1 LLWTYFIFSCFSN
14 KRLKKD
20 IDFDY
25 QQFNKIIEDKCIL
38 QPKSEDRVIG
48 DHQINY
54 IDNNKKLENL
64 LFKKNNSSLIPEIN
78 KDDSKVLPQQYR
90 FKKRSS
96 IIRGLNSVPPLLISI
111 PDTNYPFKPIIQ
123 ENMIFQSNL
132 YPRTSIHTN
141 NFPFNPHVSKS
152 FLGKRSNPFLTN
164 SQICSTKNILP
175 NETRN
180 TIDTITKIN
189 SCVNIKNIDFQNSY
203 DCVTRSEITKKI
215 KIKKVSKTNS
225 LSGEKIDKMFSD
237 NISYNSFSKITETGK
252 PFISLGLMLMVRIYQ
267 QHKTNI

>member
-1 LLWTYFIFSCFSN
+1 
-14 KRLKKD
+14 
-20 IDFDY
+20 
-25 QQFNKIIEDKCIL
+25 
-38 QPKSEDRVIG
+38 VIG

-64 LFKKNNSSLIPEIN
+64 LFKNKNSSKLPEIKRDN
-78 KDDSKVLPQQYR
+78 SKVLPQQYR

-111 PDTNYPFKPIIQ
+111 PDTNYPFKPVIQ
-123 ENMIFQSNL
+123 ENMVFQSNM

-141 NFPFNPHVSKS
+141 NFSFNPHVSES

-164 SQICSTKNILP
+164 SQICSTKNILA
-175 NETRN
+175 NSKRN

-203 DCVTRSEITKKI
+203 DCATSSEITKKI
-215 KIKKVSKTNS
+215 KIKKVSKANS
-225 LSGEKIDKMFSD
+225 LSGGKNDKMFSD
-237 NISYNSFSKITETGK
+237 NMSYNSFSKITETGK
-252 PFISLGLMLMVRIYQ
+252 LL
-267 QHKTNI
+267 